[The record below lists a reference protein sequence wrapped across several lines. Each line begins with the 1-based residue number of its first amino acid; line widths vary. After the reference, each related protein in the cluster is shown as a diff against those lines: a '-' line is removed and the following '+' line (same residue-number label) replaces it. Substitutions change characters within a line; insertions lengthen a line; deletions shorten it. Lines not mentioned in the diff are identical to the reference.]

1 MVYPR
6 ILISDCVL
14 LKLLMFTPILFLNLL
29 NIFITNAVNSFSG
42 ILFIFVSVFFSHFL
56 LLFHLENIFSAFS
69 LFNFVCLY
77 ECRWSNYLLWSSTGV
92 LMWECFYTDWR
103 TLIMQSHAAVSCGR
117 AGFDVN
123 GSHILSQC
131 LLASISLIG
140 GQAGAGVVRTGS
152 RC

>member
-1 MVYPR
+1 MGVFLYR
-6 ILISDCVL
+6 
-14 LKLLMFTPILFLNLL
+14 LKDTN
-29 NIFITNAVNSFSG
+29 NAVMQQ
-42 ILFIFVSVFFSHFL
+42 
-56 LLFHLENIFSAFS
+56 S
-69 LFNFVCLY
+69 L
-77 ECRWSNYLLWSSTGV
+77 G
-92 LMWECFYTDWR
+92 
-103 TLIMQSHAAVSCGR
+103 GR